1 MTLDTIKDFLD
12 ISVNPRKV
20 AEREKLWED
29 FRSGA
34 WFDKADMLTSD
45 SNIRQVLY
53 GAPYF
58 SWLNYHSDLWRLLPK
73 KPAGDRLGFRLLT
86 EGGATSSTA
95 TTGTYAQGMFQTDTI
110 TSTVKATFIT
120 VYYNMKW
127 MDVSLGISERTLFE
141 SERDDAV
148 DVWNANRQNAMEQH
162 ITQIDLHLARNVNAT
177 SRATVIIDTI
187 DRHISGSAEA
197 TFLPS
202 GSGNSYSGATAV
214 NIYPWGRNLARVSAS
229 GAGYGNHVYDAV
241 VDDNAGVLR
250 SFDLDL
256 LDGVIRQVRLN
267 GANMANFVILTG
279 ADTADLLSKKIES
292 KQRITDVARVTV
304 GVNGVT
310 RTSDVGVAGGFDVLT
325 YKGIPILES
334 KSIYRNRASEGLAN
348 PANGY
353 SRIYGI
359 NLDDAYI
366 SVGLPTV
373 YFETDRSHWL
383 LLDRLRKK
391 ALFVTAAELVF
402 RRWNT
407 SFKIRDITA

>member
-73 KPAGDRLGFRLLT
+73 KPAG
-86 EGGATSSTA
+86 EP
-95 TTGTYAQGMFQTDTI
+95 
-110 TSTVKATFIT
+110 
-120 VYYNMKW
+120 
-127 MDVSLGISERTLFE
+127 
-141 SERDDAV
+141 
-148 DVWNANRQNAMEQH
+148 
-162 ITQIDLHLARNVNAT
+162 
-177 SRATVIIDTI
+177 
-187 DRHISGSAEA
+187 

-383 LLDRLRKK
+383 LLNKLRKK